1 MEEIKPNSN
10 KYKEQQKQQTAE
22 ITTQKRAE
30 KIVKGNVKVKQKGTL
45 SKMAGEIISEDA
57 KNVKTYVLRDV
68 LIPALKKAISDIVT
82 DGIDIILYGETG
94 RHGSRKVGYADKVSY
109 RSYYDRD
116 TRISRRDP
124 IEVRNYSYNDIRFES
139 RADAEDV
146 LERMDEMVE
155 SYGLVRVAD
164 LYDLAGITGEYTDNN
179 YGWTSLRTAEII
191 RVRDGFS
198 IKLPKA
204 MPID

>member
-10 KYKEQQKQQTAE
+10 KYKEQQKQNNTE
-22 ITTQKRAE
+22 IVKRTE
-30 KIVKGNVKVKQKGTL
+30 KVVKGNVKVKQKSAL

-82 DGIDIILYGETG
+82 DGIDIILYGES
-94 RHGSRKVGYADKVSY
+94 RRGSKKSGYADRVSY

-116 TRISRRDP
+116 ERPRRERDYIDSRS
-124 IEVRNYSYNDIRFES
+124 YSYNDIRFES

-146 LERMDEMVE
+146 LERMDEMIE
-155 SYGLVRVAD
+155 TYGLVRVAD

-179 YGWTSLRTAEII
+179 YGWTSLRNVEIM
-191 RVRDGFS
+191 RARDGFS
-198 IKLPKA
+198 LRLPKA
-204 MPID
+204 MPIER